1 MGSAS
6 PQRDIPR
13 YLALWKKGRMPVDRL
28 QSALLPLSRINDA
41 FETLAS
47 GAAVR
52 QVLLPQA

>member
-13 YLALWKKGRMPVDRL
+13 YLALWKNGRMPVDRL
-28 QSALLPLSRINDA
+28 QSATLPLTRINEA
-41 FETLAS
+41 FEALAA

-52 QVLLPQA
+52 QVLLPHA